1 MLLQDIRHPSDLSGL
16 SFEELD
22 ILAAEIRE
30 FIVEKVSATGGH
42 LGPNL
47 GVVELTIAIHRA
59 FNSPHDAIL
68 WDTGHQAYVHKIL
81 TGRASQ
87 FDQLRK
93 GGGLSGYPSREESA
107 HDWIENSHASTSLS
121 YAHGLATAFE
131 AAAAQGARRRRVVA
145 VIGDGAMTGG
155 LAFEGLNNLGHSDC
169 PVVIV
174 LNDNGRSYA
183 PTVSKLGESLAR
195 LRINPHYLRQQE
207 RAERFIRGLP
217 LVGAQLER
225 TVDAVKAGV
234 REMWEPMTFFE
245 HLGVSYTGPFDG
257 HDIEG
262 MVKALEH
269 AAMLGEPVVV
279 HAMTEK
285 GRGYAPAE
293 NDPIKRMHDTSELK
307 PGSYTQAF
315 AETLVKVGERRDD
328 VVAITAAM
336 PDSTGLLQFAERFP
350 ERCLDVGIAEQ
361 HAVASAAGMAM
372 GGLRPVVAVYSTFL
386 TRAIDQVNL
395 DVGLLR
401 LPVVFALDR
410 AGITGDDGPS
420 HHGVLDMVLLTKVPG
435 MTLFAPSS
443 YQELQVM
450 LEEAF
455 DIKDGPVAIRWS
467 KTAAPQV
474 GEHEVGSGLR
484 GRLVREAVPGG
495 QRDTQRETSLDTQ
508 RDPSL
513 APHRA
518 SVCLL
523 AVGKMLA
530 AAEEAGEQL
539 AERGVPVSVW
549 DVRVVTP
556 TDPEMIADAARHD
569 LVITVE
575 DGLVTGGAGEHIAR
589 QVREFCEGQPTPQP
603 TPQIRTL
610 GVPANYIPQGSADD
624 ILSGLGLDAK
634 GIVGAVNDCLSAK

>member
-1 MLLQDIRHPSDLSGL
+1 MLIEDIKSPNDLHGL
-16 SFEELD
+16 SYAELAT
-22 ILAAEIRE
+22 LAEEIRE
-30 FIVEKVSATGGH
+30 FIVEKVSASGGH

-47 GVVELTIAIHRA
+47 GVVELTLAIHKV
-59 FNSPHDAIL
+59 FNSPHDAVL
-68 WDTGHQAYVHKIL
+68 WDTGHQAYVHKML
-81 TGRASQ
+81 TGRAHL
-87 FDQLRK
+87 FDELRQA
-93 GGGLSGYPSREESA
+93 GGLSGYPSREESP

-131 AAAAQGARRRRVVA
+131 AAAEQGARRRRVVA

-155 LAFEGLNNLGHSDC
+155 LAFEGLNNLGHSGC

-207 RAERFIRGLP
+207 RAEKFIKELP
-217 LVGAQLER
+217 LVGTQVER
-225 TVDAVKAGV
+225 ALDAVKAGV
-234 REMWEPMTFFE
+234 REIWEPMTFFE
-245 HLGVSYTGPFDG
+245 HLGVRYTGPFDG

-262 MVKALEH
+262 MVSALSN
-269 AAMLGEPVVV
+269 AAMLDEPVVV
-279 HAMTEK
+279 HALTEK
-285 GRGYAPAE
+285 GRGHAPAE

-307 PGSYTQAF
+307 PGSYTEAF
-315 AETLVKVGERRDD
+315 AETLVKVGEQRSN

-361 HAVASAAGMAM
+361 HAVAAAAGMAM
-372 GGLRPVVAVYSTFL
+372 GGLHPVVAVYSTFL
-386 TRAIDQVNL
+386 TRAIDQVNM

-410 AGITGDDGPS
+410 AGITGDDGAS

-450 LEEAF
+450 LEQAF
-455 DIKDGPVAIRWS
+455 EIDTGPVAIRWA
-467 KTAAPQV
+467 KTAAPHV
-474 GEHEVGSGLR
+474 SEREVGSGLR
-484 GRLVREAVPGG
+484 ARQVLACGSDP
-495 QRDTQRETSLDTQ
+495 ETKASETTTDHT
-508 RDPSL
+508 
-513 APHRA
+513 AKPHQ

-523 AVGKMLA
+523 GVGKMLA
-530 AAEEAGEQL
+530 AAEEAAEQL
-539 AERGVPVSVW
+539 QAQGVPVSVW

-556 TDPEMIADAARHD
+556 TDPDMIADASRHAA
-569 LVITVE
+569 VVTIE
-575 DGLVTGGAGEHIAR
+575 DGLVAGGAGEHIAR
-589 QVREFCEGQPTPQP
+589 Q
-603 TPQIRTL
+603 IRTAAETQTGAAAATPKIKNL
-610 GVPANYIPQGSADD
+610 GVPANYILHGNADE
-624 ILSGLGLDAK
+624 ILRNLGLDSA
-634 GIVGAVNDCLSAK
+634 GITAAAQQLL